1 MNKQIIQKKLTD
13 VISMTKLKNQSLWA
27 DIIKKETM
35 KIPKWYFTIN
45 YFMFM
50 FMFMLM
56 WLLWDWIL
64 SLELLQQFQELL
76 RRSPPLRISDQTA
89 PNQFLNHLRQL
100 LRNRWNFL
108 LFTYVHHYFV
118 TVQTFV
124 MPWRQPCRQLQ
135 KSTPQTP
142 NIRLYVIQCINYWL
156 RCHPMRSPFLGLAPF
171 LLIKYKRN
179 RPLEIFRTTE
189 IT

>member
-35 KIPKWYFTIN
+35 KIPKWSFTIH
-45 YFMFM
+45 Y
-50 FMFMLM
+50 FMLM
-56 WLLWDWIL
+56 FMYLWLLWDWIL
-64 SLELLQQFQELL
+64 SLELLQQLQELL
-76 RRSPPLRISDQTA
+76 WRCPPLRISDQAA
-89 PNQFLNHLRQL
+89 PNQLLNYLRQL
-100 LRNRWNFL
+100 LRNTWNFL
-108 LFTYVHHYFV
+108 LFTYVHHYFM

-124 MPWRQPCRQLQ
+124 MPWRQSRRQLQ
-135 KSTPQTP
+135 KSAAQTP
-142 NIRLYVIQCINYWL
+142 NIRFHIVQCINYWL
-156 RCHPMRSPFLGLAPF
+156 RRHPMWSPFLGLAPF